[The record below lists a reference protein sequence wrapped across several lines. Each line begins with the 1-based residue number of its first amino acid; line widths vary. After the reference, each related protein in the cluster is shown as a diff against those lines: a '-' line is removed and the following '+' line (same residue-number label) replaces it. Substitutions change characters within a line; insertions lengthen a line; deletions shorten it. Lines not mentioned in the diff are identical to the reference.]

1 MIMEYQKKTAKV
13 SEKDNNEETF
23 KEIPTERYIS
33 SREKQKISD
42 NLIPNIK
49 V

>member
-1 MIMEYQKKTAKV
+1 MIMEYQKKNPKV

-33 SREKQKISD
+33 SREKQKIID